1 MCCTKYCIIN
11 PEQSSDKTTIYLQ
24 TLYRLAGL
32 PAAIH
37 KDTYRKIRTIFVINF
52 YGTNFGSG
60 KHAI

>member
-37 KDTYRKIRTIFVINF
+37 KDTYRKIRTTFSIE
-52 YGTNFGSG
+52 YCG
-60 KHAI
+60 